1 MKLGTRIANR
11 MKELGLTQVELA
23 RKSGLT
29 QQVISQYIRSKS
41 LPGYKAISA
50 LLMTLEVTP
59 EWFFDTDECVAQ
71 ANTSN
76 GLAKK
81 VDDLAQKGDGLKQRV
96 DGLEERVDELE
107 EKVND

>member
-1 MKLGTRIANR
+1 MKLGTRIASR

-41 LPGYKAISA
+41 LPGYKAIVA
-50 LLMTLEVTP
+50 LLMALEVTP
-59 EWFFDTDECVAQ
+59 EWFFDADECVPKADVG
-71 ANTSN
+71 N
-76 GLAKK
+76 GIAKR
-81 VDDLAQKGDGLKQRV
+81 VDDLEQKGDGLKQRV
-96 DGLEERVDELE
+96 DGLEERVDGLE